1 MSYLDHTALLSRTAG
16 RIFARHDARTG
27 LTFPAVSATTAT
39 LTLVDP
45 LGRPL
50 GTLPPLPPIPFHWWK
65 DIGEVVDAARD
76 RHGIDVTILRL
87 LRADQ
92 PAPPGGSVTY
102 LAEYDGPPLPGLG
115 PAVPTTP
122 HPLRMPWAQ
131 LGGVATSL
139 AWVDEVLAGHGRT
152 VTGRRQVRTWNL
164 SSIWRLDTDRGPAWL
179 KEVPPFMAHEGA
191 VLGWLARPTTPTVLG
206 AAGHRMVLDD
216 IPGTDRYHA
225 PSPER
230 QEMLADLLAIQTDAA
245 GRLPELIALGV
256 PREGAADFR
265 HDAETMLPQ
274 WIDSLPVA
282 DRPVLADLVG
292 GLADRFAAVADC
304 GVPDTLMHADFH
316 PGNVR
321 SDGTHR
327 VIIDWGDSRI
337 GHPAIDLI
345 RMRDWPG
352 SDQDALCEQWC
363 AHWRRTVPGSEPERA
378 VELMDPVAALRGAL
392 IYGMFLRSIEPSERP
407 YHDRDVPDSLRTAIE
422 LHRMSQPA

>member
-1 MSYLDHTALLSRTAG
+1 
-16 RIFARHDARTG
+16 
-27 LTFPAVSATTAT
+27 VSATTAT

-65 DIGEVVDAARD
+65 DVGEVIGATRERD
-76 RHGIDVTILRL
+76 GIDVTILRL
-87 LRADQ
+87 LRVNQ

-102 LAEYDGPPLPGLG
+102 LAEYDGPPLAGLG
-115 PAVPTTP
+115 PAVPTTS
-122 HPLRMPWAQ
+122 HPLRLPWARP
-131 LGGVATSL
+131 GGPAASL
-139 AWVDEVLAGHGRT
+139 AWVDDVLAGHGRT
-152 VTGRRQVRTWNL
+152 ATGRRQIRTWNL
-164 SSIWRLDTDRGPAWL
+164 SSIWRIDTDRGPVWL
-179 KEVPPFMAHEGA
+179 KEVPPFMAHEGV
-191 VLGWLARPTTPTVLG
+191 VLAWLGRPNTPTVLG

-230 QEMLADLLAIQTDAA
+230 QEMLADLLDIQADAA
-245 GRLPELIALGV
+245 GRLPELVEIGV
-256 PREGAADFR
+256 PTEDGFH

-274 WIDSLPVA
+274 WIDSLPTEE
-282 DRPVLADLVG
+282 DRAVLADLVG
-292 GLADRFAAVADC
+292 GLADRFAALADC
-304 GVPDTLMHADFH
+304 GVPNTLIHADFH

-345 RMRDWPG
+345 RMRDWHG
-352 SDQDALCEQWC
+352 TDKDALCEQWC
-363 AHWRRTVPGSEPERA
+363 AYWRRAVPGCESERTI
-378 VELMDPVAALRGAL
+378 ELIDPIVALRGAL
-392 IYGMFLRSIEPSERP
+392 IYGMFLRSIEPTERP
-407 YHDRDVPDSLRTAIE
+407 YHEQDVPDSLRNAIE